1 MTRRQMKLGMFM
13 RAPGHHIAA
22 WRLPEAPRA
31 AGSSLA
37 HNVEVAQLAERG
49 LFDMV
54 FWADTAGV
62 WGGDKDELSRLCRV
76 AWIEPFTLLAAF
88 AAVTRHIGLVCT
100 QTTTYDEP
108 FHIARRFASLDVMSG
123 GRAGW
128 NLVTSAQAAEAY
140 NFSRETHMDKTDRYR
155 RAREFA
161 HVVLGLWRSWDDD
174 AFVEDKEAGLFFE
187 PSKLHVLDHKGEFF
201 KVRGPLN
208 VPRSPQGHPV
218 MVQAGASDDGRNL
231 AAETAEVIFAATPTI
246 ELGRAFY
253 KDVKARVARFGRNP
267 DHVKILPGV
276 LAYVG
281 RTDAEAQAKH
291 DRLQSLIHPQVGV
304 RQLSNY
310 IAYDLSRF
318 PIDGPLPPIPKTAV
332 SNSRVDLL
340 VEMAR
345 RDNLTIRQLYEKIAG
360 GRGHMTLVGSAE
372 RIADTLQE
380 WFETGAADGFNYLPP
395 TAPGSLQDFIDLV
408 IPELQKRGLFRTAYE
423 GTTLREN
430 LGLPIPA
437 DNAARSSAPSGH
449 RAAGS
454 TSV

>member
-1 MTRRQMKLGMFM
+1 MTGRRQMKLGMFM

-22 WRLPEAPRA
+22 WRLPESPRA

-54 FWADTAGV
+54 FWADTAGL
-62 WGGDKDELSRLCRV
+62 WGGDKEELSRIART

-88 AAVTRHIGLVCT
+88 AAVTTNIGLVCT
-100 QTTTYDEP
+100 STTTYDEP
-108 FHIARRFASLDVMSG
+108 FHIARRFLSLDVMSG

-128 NLVTSAQAAEAY
+128 NLVTSAQEAEAY
-140 NFSRETHMDKTDRYR
+140 NFGREQHMAKVDRYR

-174 AFVEDKEAGLFFE
+174 AFVEDKESGLFFDPE
-187 PSKLHVLDHKGEFF
+187 KLHELNHVGEFF

-208 VPRSPQGHPV
+208 VPRSAQGHPV
-218 MVQAGASDDGRNL
+218 MVQAGASEDGRNL
-231 AAETAEVIFAATPTI
+231 AAETADVIFAATPTI

-253 KDVKARVARFGRNP
+253 NDVKARAAGFGRNP

-276 LAYVG
+276 LALVG
-281 RTDAEAQAKH
+281 RTDEEAHQKH
-291 DRLQSLIHPQVGV
+291 DQLQKLIHPQVGV

-318 PIDGPLPPIPKTAV
+318 PVDGPLPPIPKNAV
-332 SNSRVDLL
+332 SNTRVDLL

-345 RDNLTIRQLYEKIAG
+345 RDNLTIRQLYQKIAG
-360 GRGHMTLVGSAE
+360 GRGHFTLTGSPHL
-372 RIADTLQE
+372 IADTLEE
-380 WFETGAADGFNYLPP
+380 WFETGAADGFNFLPP

-423 GTTLREN
+423 GKTLRDN
-430 LGLPIPA
+430 LGLPKPL
-437 DNAARSSAPSGH
+437 DLAALARTRPHGRSH
-449 RAAGS
+449 H
-454 TSV
+454 

>member
-1 MTRRQMKLGMFM
+1 MTAKRQIKLGMFM

-22 WRLPEAPRA
+22 WRLPESPRA
-31 AGSSLA
+31 AGNSLA

-54 FWADTAGV
+54 FWADTAGL
-62 WGGDKDELSRLCRV
+62 WGGDKEELSRICRT
-76 AWIEPFTLLAAF
+76 AWIEPFSLLAAF
-88 AAVTRHIGLVCT
+88 AAVTKNIGLVCT

-128 NLVTSAQAAEAY
+128 NLVTSAQEAEAY
-140 NFSRETHMDKTDRYR
+140 NFSRDRHPDKADRYK

-174 AFVEDKEAGLFFE
+174 AFVEDKETGQFFD
-187 PSKLHVLDHKGEFF
+187 PGKLHQLDHVGEFF
-201 KVRGPLN
+201 KVKGPLN

-218 MVQAGASDDGRNL
+218 MVQAGASEDGRNL

-253 KDVKARVARFGRNP
+253 KDMKARVARYGRNP
-267 DHVKILPGV
+267 DHAKILPGM
-276 LAYVG
+276 LAVVG
-281 RTDAEAQAKH
+281 RTDEEAQAKW
-291 DRLQSLIHPQVGV
+291 DRLQSLIHPQLGL

-310 IAYDLSRF
+310 IAYDLSKF

-332 SNSRVDLL
+332 SNTRVDLL
-340 VEMAR
+340 VDMAK
-345 RDNLTIRQLYEKIAG
+345 RDNLTIRQLYEKISG
-360 GRGHMTLVGSAE
+360 GRGHFTLIGSAK
-372 RIADTLQE
+372 RIADTMEE

-408 IPELQKRGLFRTAYE
+408 IPELQRRGLFRTAYE
-423 GTTLREN
+423 GTTLRAN
-430 LGLPIPA
+430 LGLPHPP
-437 DNAARSSAPSGH
+437 DTAALARVAKG
-449 RAAGS
+449 
-454 TSV
+454 